1 LAEKG
6 SGKSRNLAAMISTR
20 SNGRMRVVFAHHEP
34 IDRGRARWVAIVRSV
49 AAVAERVDVTWFTPD
64 VQAVIHDYTRE
75 QLGLKLPAGLR
86 IETLPSVHKRMG
98 LTLNGVFFRRF
109 VKALNAGKADVLWLR
124 SDKLAA
130 HVAHR
135 HVRVPLVYE
144 AHLIGELWARDRGDS
159 ERKAV
164 RQLQLENDIYA
175 HAAGVAAI
183 TQGLLNEVRAR
194 YGYSGPA
201 AVVPSAVD
209 TSLFK
214 RVWQGDG
221 RTVVWVGTL
230 QFWKG
235 LTLLLEAIA
244 ASPGLRLKVVG
255 GGKPENERK
264 LRDEIT
270 RLRIA
275 DRVELTGPVPQTRV
289 PELVRNA
296 ACAVHPLPPEHSI
309 SARFTSPL
317 KLYEYL
323 AMGLPI
329 VAADV
334 PSVREVLTDGKNARL
349 YEAGSAGALAQAL
362 REVAGNRV
370 LAERLS
376 CKDASAFSYSARA
389 QKLVA
394 LFTASTAMTNDQ

>member
-1 LAEKG
+1 
-6 SGKSRNLAAMISTR
+6 MH
-20 SNGRMRVVFAHHEP
+20 VVFAHHEP
-34 IDRGRARWVAIVRSV
+34 IDPGRARWVAIVRSV
-49 AAVAERVDVTWFTPD
+49 AAVAEVADVTWYTPD
-64 VQAVIHDYTRE
+64 PLEVLQRYAAE

-86 IETLPSVHKRMG
+86 AATLPSVHKRMG

-109 VKALNAGKADVLWLR
+109 VKEARGDVLWLR

-130 HVAHR
+130 HVAHK
-135 HVRVPLVYE
+135 RVPTPLVYE
-144 AHLIGELWARDRGDS
+144 AHLVGELWARDRGDS
-159 ERKAV
+159 DRKAT

-183 TQGLLNEVRAR
+183 TKGLLDEIRAR
-194 YGYSGPA
+194 HGYSGPA

-209 TSLFK
+209 TRVFK

-221 RTVVWVGTL
+221 RTVLWVGTL

-235 LTLLLEAIA
+235 LTTLLEAIA
-244 ASPGLRLKVVG
+244 QSPGLRLRIVG
-255 GGKPENERK
+255 GGKAESEKR
-264 LRDEIT
+264 LREEVT
-270 RLRIA
+270 RLKLTE
-275 DRVELTGPVPQTRV
+275 RVELTGRVPQPEI
-289 PELVRNA
+289 PELARTA

-334 PSVREVLTDGKNARL
+334 PSVREVLTDGVSARL
-349 YEAGSAGALAQAL
+349 YKAGDAAALGAAL
-362 REVAGNRV
+362 REVCGDLA
-370 LAERLS
+370 LAETLS
-376 CKDASAFSYSARA
+376 CRDAEQFSYAARA
-389 QKLVA
+389 TRLME
-394 LFTASTAMTNDQ
+394 LFKNVTSASSQ